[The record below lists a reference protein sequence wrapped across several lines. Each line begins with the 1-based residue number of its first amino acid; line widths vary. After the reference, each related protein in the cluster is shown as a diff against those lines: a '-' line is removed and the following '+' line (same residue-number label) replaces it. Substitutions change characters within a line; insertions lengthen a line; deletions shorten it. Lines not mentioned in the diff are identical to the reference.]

1 METDGSRGKSGRVPL
16 WGSPAA
22 PPISIPSLQAQ
33 AAAVGLVF
41 PSGRFSM
48 VVEDGVV
55 KSLNV
60 EPDGTGL
67 TCSLAS
73 NIISQL

>member
-1 METDGSRGKSGRVPL
+1 MEGFL
-16 WGSPAA
+16 YGSPATL
-22 PPISIPSLQAQ
+22 PVSLSSLQAQ
-33 AAAVGLVF
+33 AVATGPALL
-41 PSGRFSM
+41 SGRFSM
-48 VVEDGVV
+48 VIEDGIV